1 MNCQTLTNAT
11 QWHCTPVGHNA
22 MLAHAP
28 ITLGADGQQ
37 ASFYVLE
44 SWPGQFYLTDAHA
57 SVEHALSHGA
67 KITPARLKK
76 IAATPGAR
84 HASLSDDGEITAEG
98 STQHL
103 SSALWDALRLSL
115 AISNQEDAWQ
125 PQTRQERFARHLAQA
140 LKAHLPSGSV
150 ISKPKLHG
158 ISGHAMEFPLG
169 LLLPQGGIRAVQPI
183 GVSEQQGL
191 DWGYIYQSYG
201 KLMDLKKASADDYRN
216 RVVVMQ
222 TGADPEELGRASTVL
237 AEAAPVLLYD
247 AQSDSDL
254 AQQLLAA

>member
-1 MNCQTLTNAT
+1 MNHQTLTAAT
-11 QWHCTPVGHNA
+11 QWHCTPAGHNA
-22 MLAHAP
+22 MLAYAP

-76 IAATPGAR
+76 IAVTPGAHR
-84 HASLSDDGEITAEG
+84 ASLSDDGEITAEG
-98 STQHL
+98 SVQHL

-125 PQTRQERFARHLAQA
+125 PHTKQERFAQHLAQA
-140 LKAHLPSGSV
+140 LKAHLPKGSL
-150 ISKPKLHG
+150 ISKPRLHG
-158 ISGHAMEFPLG
+158 ISGHVIEFPLG

-183 GVSEQQGL
+183 GVSEQQSL

-201 KLMDLKKASADDYRN
+201 KLMDLKKASADDFHN
-216 RVVVMQ
+216 RIVVIEA
-222 TGADPEELGRASTVL
+222 GANPEELGRASTVL
-237 AEAAPVLLYD
+237 AEVAPVLLHGI
-247 AQSDSDL
+247 QTDL
-254 AQQLLAA
+254 SLTQQLLAA